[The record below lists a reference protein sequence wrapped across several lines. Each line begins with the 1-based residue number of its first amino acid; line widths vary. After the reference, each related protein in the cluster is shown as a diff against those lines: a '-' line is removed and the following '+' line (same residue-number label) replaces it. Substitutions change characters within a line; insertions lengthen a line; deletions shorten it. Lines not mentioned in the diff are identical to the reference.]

1 MAVAGCDQKQSSQ
14 RDGSE
19 QPECKKHIGRSGLR
33 GVDGISAIP
42 VPFVSHQPD
51 AQGGARIRA
60 YPGGILPS
68 AVFIGKRKILRFLLR
83 RMRPREYNLK
93 HMLVVD
99 GGDLA
104 RRYVANVQAEPSLDS
119 LL

>member
-14 RDGSE
+14 HDGSE